1 MLVTFSQSSD
11 LGPSLFRDACF
22 LRFQHL
28 GLLSAPL
35 TVSILTL
42 FWALKVPR
50 ARALCLQLSPLPAWH
65 HLPQL
70 SHSLAASR
78 VSPLH
83 RTSHPLHRT
92 SLPSHRP
99 GIPTNSWK
107 APSLLLAFIQQMVIC
122 NYEHFIGHTVVFL
135 VFPELSPAARTQDTQ
150 DHPPAFMTSVYLDGS
165 TTFPL
170 SRLKVTPT
178 PLSSSHI
185 NNRQI
190 LWI

>member
-1 MLVTFSQSSD
+1 MLPQISASWSSLCPSYCLHSDFLLGLKGTSCQSS
-11 LGPSLFRDACF
+11 LSPALSSPR
-22 LRFQHL
+22 
-28 GLLSAPL
+28 SAP
-35 TVSILTL
+35 TPSAVSFT
-42 FWALKVPR
+42 R
-50 ARALCLQLSPLPAWH
+50 RLQSESA
-65 HLPQL
+65 
-70 SHSLAASR
+70 
-78 VSPLH
+78 
-83 RTSHPLHRT
+83 SHPLHRT